1 MATIVCGAIAFAE
14 IEAVIF
20 DKDGTLADSQEF
32 LRHLCHRRARL
43 IDAQV
48 PGVEVPLLLAF
59 GLEGDHLNPAGL
71 MAIGTREEN
80 EIAAAAYIAETGKDW
95 TESLRIAR
103 SAFAEADTCFSRKAS
118 STPLFAGALDLLQRL
133 VTDGI
138 QVGIASSDSPANVQ
152 DFVDYYQLHPLISV
166 ALGSEPGLS
175 KPDPALLHKACHS
188 LGVIP
193 QHALVIGDSTADL
206 TMAQA
211 GGAGGC
217 IAVAW
222 GWTDLQHLQAADTC
236 IQNFAEIQVCVQ

>member
-1 MATIVCGAIAFAE
+1 MATITCGAIAFTG

-20 DKDGTLADSQEF
+20 DKDGTLADSQDF
-32 LRHLCHRRARL
+32 LRNLGQKRARL

-48 PGVEVPLLLAF
+48 PGVEAPLLLAF
-59 GLEGDHLNPAGL
+59 GLEEDQLNPAGL

-118 STPLFAGALDLLQRL
+118 RTPLFEGALDLIQRL
-133 VTDGI
+133 ATAGI
-138 QVGIASSDSPANVQ
+138 HSGIASSDSPSNVQ
-152 DFVDYYQLHPLISV
+152 DFVDCYQLNPPIAI

-188 LGVIP
+188 LGVRP
-193 QHALVIGDSTADL
+193 ENTLVIGDSTADL
-206 TMAQA
+206 AMAAA

-222 GWTDLQHLQAADTC
+222 GWTNLQHLRHADAC
-236 IQNFAEIQVCVQ
+236 VQNFTEIQVCA